1 MTRAP
6 KSRAKPG
13 RPPLRGARTQD
24 GDSERLQKVLSAAG
38 IASRRQI
45 EAWVKAGRISVNGKP
60 AELGQRVGGRDVILI
75 DGRRVRVDLNPKVE
89 RRVLLYHRPPGE
101 PLNAQGAAEI
111 EGELPVVS
119 TYEHLPAAR
128 SWVWRSVA

>member
-13 RPPLRGARTQD
+13 RAPVRGARTQD

-89 RRVLLYHRPPGE
+89 RRVLL
-101 PLNAQGAAEI
+101 
-111 EGELPVVS
+111 
-119 TYEHLPAAR
+119 
-128 SWVWRSVA
+128 